1 MKASDSERFPTE
13 RRITR
18 ALELRTMLNTAIL
31 SHPFG
36 DPVWRGNKVKK
47 KSFSL
52 WKIFKIYKC
61 RKVLDAETEFSHD
74 HMIFQKSFYN
84 ADLELKKHFLLSV
97 LKNVVFLNVKVF
109 TVHFK

>member
-74 HMIFQKSFYN
+74 LSGIILQCWFGAQ
-84 ADLELKKHFLLSV
+84 ETFLIISV
-97 LKNVVFLNVKVF
+97 EKCCVP
-109 TVHFK
+109 